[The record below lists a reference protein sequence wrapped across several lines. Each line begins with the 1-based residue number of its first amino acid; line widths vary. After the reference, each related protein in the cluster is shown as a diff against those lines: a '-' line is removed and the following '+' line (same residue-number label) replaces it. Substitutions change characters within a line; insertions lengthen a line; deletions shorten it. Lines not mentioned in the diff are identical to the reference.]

1 MEICTQLEKLLAPS
15 LENLGYE
22 IVRISLMGGDIKTVQ
37 IMAERQDRVSMT
49 LSDCEKI
56 SRTASAVLDVDDP
69 FQGRYM
75 LEISSP
81 GVDRPLVR
89 EADYARFA
97 GSDAKIETLHDING
111 RKRFKGRILSYD
123 STARTVHFEFENQEI
138 EIVFDEIAKAKLLL
152 SDSVMQK
159 QPKK

>member
-1 MEICTQLEKLLAPS
+1 MEICTKLEEILNPS

-22 IVRISLMGGDIKTVQ
+22 IVRISLQGGDVKTIQ
-37 IMAERQDRVSMT
+37 IMAERKDRINMT
-49 LSDCEKI
+49 LADCEKI
-56 SRTASAVLDVDDP
+56 SRTASALLDVEDP

-89 EADYARFA
+89 ESDYSRFE
-97 GSDAKIETLHDING
+97 GENAKIETLHDING
-111 RKRFKGRILSYD
+111 RKRFKGKIIGYD
-123 STARTVHFEFENQEI
+123 AGTRTVHFEFENQEI
-138 EIVFDEIAKAKLLL
+138 NIALDDIAKAKLLMT
-152 SDSVMQK
+152 DSLMQK